1 MIGLMGAMEE
11 EIRLFQ
17 DYADVVKKQTIAGMK
32 FYSGKIDDSEIVIV
46 KCGVGKVH
54 AAVSTQIL
62 IDKFEVDEIILAGL
76 AGSVVPYLQKGDIVM
91 ANFLVQ
97 HDVDL
102 TAFGRRLGEV
112 PSVGRMLEADPGMLK
127 RMNMAYDE
135 VFGRRSDRPQLVVG
149 TIVSGDRFVSDKA
162 VISAL
167 QREFGAV
174 ATEMEGAAVA
184 QVCLMNDKPFV
195 VIRTISDDASEGA
208 GEQFNNTLEMAPINT
223 FAVIRR
229 FLALQEAVPAY

>member
-17 DYADVVKKQTIAGMK
+17 DYADIDKKQSIAGMK
-32 FYSGKIDDSEIVIV
+32 FYTGHIDDREVVMV

-62 IDKFEVDEIILAGL
+62 IDKFDVDEIILAGL
-76 AGSVVPYLQKGDIVM
+76 AGSVVPYLQRGDIVM
-91 ANFLVQ
+91 ANYLVQ

-112 PSVGRMLEADPGMLK
+112 PSVGRMMEADPIMLR
-127 RMNMAYDE
+127 RMNKAYDE
-135 VFGRRSDRPQLVVG
+135 VFAGRSDRPQMVVG
-149 TIVSGDRFVSDKA
+149 TIVSGDKFISDKNIIA
-162 VISAL
+162 SL

-184 QVCLMNDKPFV
+184 QVCLMNSRPFV
-195 VIRTISDDASEGA
+195 VVRTISDDASEGA
-208 GEQFNNTLEMAPINT
+208 GDQFNHTLEMAPINT

-229 FLALQEAVPAY
+229 FLGMQETVPAY

>member
-17 DYADVVKKQTIAGMK
+17 DYADIEKKKNIAGMT
-32 FYSGKIDDSEIVIV
+32 FYVGKIDDRDVV
-46 KCGVGKVH
+46 MVRCGVGKVH

-62 IDKFEVDEIILAGL
+62 IDHFDVDEIILAGL
-76 AGSVVPYLQKGDIVM
+76 AGSVVPYLQRGDIVM
-91 ANFLVQ
+91 ANYLVQ

-112 PSVGRMLEADPGMLK
+112 PSVGRMMEADPALLR
-127 RMNMAYDE
+127 RMNTAYDE
-135 VFGRRSDRPQLVVG
+135 VFGGRSDRPQMVVG
-149 TIVSGDRFVSDKA
+149 TIVSGDRFISDKN
-162 VISAL
+162 VIAAL

-184 QVCLMNDKPFV
+184 QVCLMNSRPFV
-195 VIRTISDDASEGA
+195 VVRTISDDASEGA
-208 GEQFNNTLEMAPINT
+208 GDKFDHSLEMAPINT

-229 FLALQEAVPAY
+229 FLTIEQAVPVY